1 LIDGSVEPDGSR
13 FWRRSFGALSRW
25 KMKIMRDVSPSL
37 RAKLDSAVSTFCS
50 CWRIA
55 RKDGTVLGFTDHD
68 RDLGFGGVL
77 YRAAS
82 GLTASEAETSL
93 GFAIGGSEV
102 SGAIRS
108 DGVTE
113 AELANGIYD
122 GAGVEIWLVD
132 WSNVEDR
139 LLLDAASIGE
149 VRRSEFAFVAELRSL
164 AHLLDQPR
172 GLSFQRCC
180 SADLG
185 DARCGVDLESASFRS
200 SGAVVGFADGG
211 LVVGLAVDFVDDF
224 FTGGRALFA
233 GGASVTIK
241 WHKAAEDSAMLSL
254 WTQPGGAIAIGD
266 SVELVAGCDKSAGTC
281 RTKFANIV
289 NFRGFPHMPGND
301 LVIAYPSA
309 LAPTMDGGSLF
320 R

>member
-1 LIDGSVEPDGSR
+1 MEVE
-13 FWRRSFGALSRW
+13 
-25 KMKIMRDVSPSL
+25 IMRDVSPSL
-37 RAKLDSAVSTFCS
+37 RAKLDASVSTFCN
-50 CWRIA
+50 CWRVA

-68 RDLGFGGVL
+68 RDLEFGGAL

-93 GFAIGGSEV
+93 GLAVGGGEV
-102 SGAIRS
+102 SGALRS
-108 DGVTE
+108 DGV
-113 AELANGIYD
+113 AESDLADGLYD
-122 GAGVEIWLVD
+122 GAAVEIWLVD
-132 WSNVEDR
+132 WSDVEDR

-164 AHLLDQPR
+164 AHLLDQSR

-185 DARCGVDLESASFRS
+185 DERCGVDLESVSFRA
-200 SGAVVGFADGG
+200 SGAILGFADGG
-211 LVVGLAVDFVDDF
+211 LVVGLAESFADDF
-224 FTGGRALFA
+224 FTGGRARFA
-233 GGASVTIK
+233 GGTNVTIK
-241 WHKAAEDSAMLSL
+241 SHRAAASAAMLSL
-254 WTQPGGAIAIGD
+254 WTRPGGAVAIGD

-281 RTKFANIV
+281 QSKFANID